1 MEIHLLLSMPVL
13 VRTRRACIRRIVPK
27 SHDSSEESEVE
38 EDNEI
43 EEEEAGSGYPTK
55 SQSVERTYKGI
66 WP

>member
-1 MEIHLLLSMPVL
+1 MQ
-13 VRTRRACIRRIVPK
+13 RTEKCIFMHSIVPK